1 MHVMYSFY
9 FDRELQT
16 SSNKRGET
24 KNQIKVHLGIGCKLH
39 VKEKIAK
46 HHHILLQILRKY
58 IPVHM
63 STEYSFSSI

>member
-46 HHHILLQILRKY
+46 HHHILL
-58 IPVHM
+58 
-63 STEYSFSSI
+63 